1 MRTLTLWIM
10 GLALVGLLA
19 APMVAEETKAKAAG
33 HRPQLT
39 EEQRAAVKALVE
51 KLHQDMKPL
60 REAVKTEMQ
69 KLRELRKEK
78 AGAEAIQAQVAVVK
92 EKVAA
97 VKARFEQFKTDLKA
111 AVPAEVYQKIMER
124 IRQRRA
130 DFLEDHPRLKEFL
143 ENHRGDAN

>member
-19 APMVAEETKAKAAG
+19 TPMMAEETTVKAKAD
-33 HRPQLT
+33 RPQLT

-60 REAVKTEMQ
+60 REAVKTEVQ

-78 AGAEAIQAQVAVVK
+78 AGAEAIKAQVAVVK

-97 VKARFEQFKTDLKA
+97 VKTRFEQFKTDLKA
-111 AVPAEVYQKIMER
+111 AVPAEVFQKIMER
-124 IRQRRA
+124 FRERRD

-143 ENHRGDAN
+143 ENHRGNAD